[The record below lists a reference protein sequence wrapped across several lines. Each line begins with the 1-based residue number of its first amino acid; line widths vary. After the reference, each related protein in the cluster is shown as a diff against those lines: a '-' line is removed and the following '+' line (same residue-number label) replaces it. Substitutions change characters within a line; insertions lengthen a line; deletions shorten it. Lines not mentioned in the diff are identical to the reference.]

1 MPDFQTSAQ
10 PASQNTPSSAQT
22 RWTGAG
28 LCTLSAAGFAS
39 MTILGKIALSAN
51 ISLSTIL
58 CLRFGGAALLL
69 FAYLAFIHHKKTLP
83 GRRLALSLLL
93 LGAIGYTGPS
103 ALYFG
108 ALGRNPAYLNSLLL
122 YVYPAFVALFGWMID
137 HKPPT
142 LLEWGAMGLASGGVV
157 LTLGINGTEVL
168 EGEPIDGL
176 GIILVIG
183 SAAWYALYILI
194 SDRYVHRAGPW
205 VSTAWISA
213 GASVSFLA
221 GGWITKTL
229 DSNLPPA
236 GPWILLAMVL
246 LSTILPLGTFLAGV
260 QRVGPTT
267 ASLLSTLEPVFT
279 VLLAVLLL
287 GETLLPIQIAGGALV
302 LAAVILLSLPQR
314 HE

>member
-1 MPDFQTSAQ
+1 MPDLQAPAQ
-10 PASQNTPSSAQT
+10 PASHNAPSSAQI

-39 MTILGKIALSAN
+39 LTILGKIALSAN

-58 CLRFGGAALLL
+58 GLRFGGAALLL
-69 FAYLAFIHHKKTLP
+69 FAYLAIISHKKILP
-83 GRRLALSLLL
+83 GRRLALALFL

-108 ALGRNPAYLNSLLL
+108 ALGRNPASLNSLLL
-122 YVYPAFVALFGWMID
+122 YVYPAFVVLFGWLIN

-142 LLEWGAMGLASGGVV
+142 LREWGAMGLASGGVA
-157 LTLGINGTEVL
+157 LTLGINSPGLL
-168 EGEPIDGL
+168 EGESIDGL
-176 GIILVIG
+176 GVIMVIVSDAG
-183 SAAWYALYILI
+183 YALYVLI
-194 SDRYVHRAGPW
+194 SNRYVHQVGPW
-205 VSTAWISA
+205 LSTAWISA

-221 GGWITKTL
+221 GGWITRTL
-229 DSNLPPA
+229 DGNLPSI
-236 GPWILLAMVL
+236 GLWLLPAMVL
-246 LSTILPLGTFLAGV
+246 ISTILPLGTFLAV
-260 QRVGPTT
+260 IQRVGPTT

-287 GETLLPIQIAGGALV
+287 GETLLPIQIAGGILV
-302 LAAVILLSLPQR
+302 LAAAILLSLPQR

>member
-1 MPDFQTSAQ
+1 MPDLQAPAQ
-10 PASQNTPSSAQT
+10 PASHNAPSSAQT

-39 MTILGKIALSAN
+39 LTIFGKIALSAN

-58 CLRFGGAALLL
+58 GLRFGGAALLL
-69 FAYLAFIHHKKTLP
+69 FAYLALIRHKKILP
-83 GRRLALSLLL
+83 GRRLAFSLFL
-93 LGAIGYTGPS
+93 LGAIGYAGES

-108 ALGRNPAYLNSLLL
+108 ALGRNPASLNFLLF
-122 YVYPAFVALFGWMID
+122 YVYPAFVALFGVVIN

-142 LLEWGAMGLASGGVV
+142 LREWGAMGLASGGVV
-157 LTLGINGTEVL
+157 LTLGINGPEVL
-168 EGEPIDGL
+168 QGESIDGL
-176 GIILVIG
+176 GIIMVIV
-183 SAAWYALYILI
+183 SAAWYALYILT
-194 SDRYVHRAGPW
+194 SDRYVHQAGPW

-213 GASVSFLA
+213 GASVSFFA

-229 DSNLPPA
+229 DGNLTPA
-236 GPWILLAMVL
+236 GLWLLPAMVV
-246 LSTILPLGTFLAGV
+246 LSTILPLGTFLAGI
-260 QRVGPTT
+260 QRVGPTI

-287 GETLLPIQIAGGALV
+287 GETLLPSQIAGGTLV
-302 LAAVILLSLPQR
+302 LAAVILLSLPRR